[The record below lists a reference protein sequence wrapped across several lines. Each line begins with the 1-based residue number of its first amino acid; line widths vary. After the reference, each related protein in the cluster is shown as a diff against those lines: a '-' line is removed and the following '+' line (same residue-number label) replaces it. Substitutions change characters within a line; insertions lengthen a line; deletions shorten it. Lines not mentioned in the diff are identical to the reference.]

1 MRTNTVQNKAF
12 NNFGEGSEMLMMM
25 MMTMIACDQAQR
37 GMDLMRSCEHDDN
50 VDDDYDDDDND
61 GIGIHILN
69 YDLAI
74 VT

>member
-1 MRTNTVQNKAF
+1 M
-12 NNFGEGSEMLMMM
+12 MMMM

-61 GIGIHILN
+61 GIGDVGGIGIHILN